1 MNITIFTVNGKSFDT
16 IKAADSEVR
25 KSGKEVELLGDNQH
39 EIVYLVD
46 GEIMTVQRSSLE
58 ISPELYDIILSLEF

>member
-16 IKAADSEVR
+16 IKAADAEVR

-39 EIVYLVD
+39 ETVYLVD
-46 GEIMTVQRSSLE
+46 GQTVSVTRSSLE

>member
-1 MNITIFTVNGKSFDT
+1 MNITIFTVDGKSFDT

-25 KSGKEVELLGDNQH
+25 KLGKEVELLGDNQH
-39 EIVYLVD
+39 EIVYRVD
-46 GEIMTVQRSSLE
+46 GEIVTVQRSSLE